1 MDENGKRQ
9 KAVSKRLASPAG
21 KESVAGGKMRRLALR
36 RPVKPQCAQLAIA
49 QLRAAN
55 ANQIQTAMRAGK
67 QLRKGEIVM
76 KHWNKPQCAQGSN
89 AAAPSRAGGRPRSWP
104 FPASCRPRQKKTA
117 ALTSRMRAAIQT
129 ISAIEKHPGT

>member
-67 QLRKGEIVM
+67 QCCRALPRRRK
-76 KHWNKPQCAQGSN
+76 
-89 AAAPSRAGGRPRSWP
+89 AAFLALPRAVPTPAKENRRPHVSHEGGD
-104 FPASCRPRQKKTA
+104 TND
-117 ALTSRMRAAIQT
+117 IG
-129 ISAIEKHPGT
+129 H